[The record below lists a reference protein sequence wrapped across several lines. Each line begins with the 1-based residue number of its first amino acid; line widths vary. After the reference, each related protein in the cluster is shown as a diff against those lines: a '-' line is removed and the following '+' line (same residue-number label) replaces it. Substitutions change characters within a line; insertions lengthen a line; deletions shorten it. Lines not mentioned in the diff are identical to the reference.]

1 MFQIAQS
8 VLIVIDVQ
16 GKLAKLVYNKL
27 STYRH
32 LEALIHA
39 SQILNIPILYTEQ
52 VPEKIGKT
60 IPVIARILKPAQP
73 IVKSSFSCCGSKEF
87 VQQLNALNRKQ
98 IIVTGIETHVCVY
111 QTVADLLERFQVQ
124 VVADAVSSRTA
135 ENTQVALRRMEKL
148 GAEITTTEMIICELL
163 QTSKHEKFREIIK
176 LIK

>member
-16 GKLAKLVYNKL
+16 GKLAKLVHDKL
-27 STYRH
+27 ATYRR
-32 LEALIHA
+32 LEALIRTA
-39 SQILNIPILYTEQ
+39 KILNIPILYTEQ

-60 IPVIARILKPAQP
+60 IPVIARLLKPAEP
-73 IVKSSFSCCGSKEF
+73 VIKSSFSCCDSKEF
-87 VQQLNALNRKQ
+87 VQQLNAINRRQ

-111 QTVADLLERFQVQ
+111 QTVVDLLGKFQVQ

-135 ENTQVALRRMEKL
+135 GNRDTALKRMEKL
-148 GAEITTTEMIICELL
+148 GADITTAEMIICELL
-163 QTSKHEKFREIIK
+163 QTSKHEKFWEIIK